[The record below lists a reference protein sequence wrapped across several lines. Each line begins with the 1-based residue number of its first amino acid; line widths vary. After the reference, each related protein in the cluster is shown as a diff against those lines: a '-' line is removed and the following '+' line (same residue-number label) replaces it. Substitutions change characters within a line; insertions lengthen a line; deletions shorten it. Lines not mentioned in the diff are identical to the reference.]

1 MLLTT
6 ATALLF
12 FVVQNYSPSG
22 AATTCWDEP
31 QSGGEGNISC
41 AESRPFLIFGHGK
54 AIFRMD
60 IDGKNSRRLVARV
73 GTSIQLDFHFK
84 ERSVYWADRHS
95 GVIYKASAGTR
106 RQKVFSSDKHISG
119 LAVDWLWNRVY
130 WTSEEKGRVKRVDTN
145 GKNESTILRHLTRP
159 TSVVIDANKSFL
171 FWLSGGLSPSVQRSD
186 MNGQKRVILKKTAG
200 ELTALSI
207 DREDQRLFWVQVDL
221 QGQGSIVSSDY
232 SGHALHIA
240 GHPPRSHSLALSIF
254 QDKLYYTDG
263 QSKAIRQVNKYFGG
277 EPQEVNAK
285 RLAKSPVGIRVVHS
299 SKQPAA
305 DSPTLRGCN
314 ERSGNCVDVCSGL
327 AETGVCRCS
336 NGFALNKRGTHCED
350 VNECAHWNHGCS
362 LGCENVPGSY
372 FCTCPPGYALLPDK
386 KSCRE
391 IIPCEGNTSQCGTGC
406 LDTDEGV
413 VCICPEGSV
422 LTEDGQSCTGCSSA
436 DRGGCSQ
443 ACTSLTPD
451 RWQCSC
457 LPGYQL
463 HRDGKRCVAA
473 GESRPPPYL
482 LVANLLGIQR
492 VNPDGTGDQTVVEE
506 PGGATVAVDY
516 DPVHKQ
522 VYFASAAQRRI
533 ERADMD
539 GGARVL
545 LVSEDLVSPGGLTV
559 DWIHG
564 RIYWTDESLSTVDC
578 CHLDGLN
585 RETIVSTGLERPAD
599 IAVHP
604 TAKKLFWTDTGAR
617 PVVESASL
625 EGKDRSIVAN
635 TDLVFPTG
643 LTIDFTEDRLIW
655 CDERRAVV
663 ETSALDGSDRR
674 VLLEN
679 QVGRPFDLAVFEDRL
694 WVSDRER
701 QQLKSYH
708 KRSGKE
714 LQRIHGNLVQ
724 PTRIVVV
731 QPLAKPG
738 ADVCL
743 HQNGGCSQLCQSTP
757 GSARCSCLPRYVLS
771 DDEKSC
777 LPAVT
782 SNESTLIADR
792 EIPPEVTES
801 NWDARPTVFTEKM
814 VSDQTE
820 CHSLGCDANAKC
832 RTVAGVP
839 VCLCLD
845 GYVGDG
851 QVCVDTDEC
860 HGQDHDCDKNADC
873 QNTEGTYVCRCRS
886 GYHGDGWT
894 CQALPNLWV
903 PTRSPSDT
911 NSTLLNRN
919 SVERCPSSHES
930 YCLYQGVCYYY
941 PEVDS
946 YACNCLS
953 GYMGERC
960 QFNDLEWWELQ
971 QSEQQKRRTMVIA
984 AAMVVFLFLLTI
996 IAFLTFC
1003 YRARRLHKQ
1012 PSSDNMSETSV
1023 TEDNMCAVIA
1033 TSVHQLVS
1041 ENGMETRMVP
1051 GSPKRRGAGIA
1062 EQCGH
1067 HRITPH
1073 QTTTHNVLSQGH
1085 NPFSERGATSELRL
1099 GYRCSMVRAA
1109 ALETTLSNDLH
1120 TSQSSSFTACSSFKP

>member
-6 ATALLF
+6 AAALVF
-12 FVVQNYSPSG
+12 FMVQNYPPG
-22 AATTCWDEP
+22 TAATTCWDEP
-31 QSGGEGNISC
+31 PSGGERNISC
-41 AESRPFLIFGHGK
+41 VESRPFLLFGHGK
-54 AIFRMD
+54 AIFRME
-60 IDGKNSRRLVARV
+60 IDGKNPRRLVARV
-73 GTSIQLDFHFK
+73 GTSIQLDFHFEEK
-84 ERSVYWADRHS
+84 SVYWADKHV
-95 GVIYKASAGTR
+95 GVIYKVSAGRR

-119 LAVDWLWNRVY
+119 LAVDWLRNTVY
-130 WTSEEKGRVKRVDTN
+130 WTSEEKGRIKRVDTN
-145 GKNESTILRHLTRP
+145 GKNERTILRHLTRP
-159 TSVVIDANKSFL
+159 TSIVIDANRSFL
-171 FWLSGGLSPSVQRSD
+171 FWLSGGLSASIQRSD
-186 MNGQKRVILKKTAG
+186 LKGQKRIILKKMAA
-200 ELTALSI
+200 ELKTLCI

-232 SGHALHIA
+232 SGRALHITD
-240 GHPPRSHSLALSIF
+240 HLPRSHSLALSIF

-263 QSKAIRQVNKYFGG
+263 ESKAIKQVNKYMGG
-277 EPQEVNAK
+277 EPEEVNVK
-285 RLAKSPVGIRVVHS
+285 RLAKSPVAIKVVHS

-305 DSPTLRGCN
+305 DSPTLRGCD
-314 ERSGNCVDVCSGL
+314 EQSGKCVDVCSGL

-336 NGFALNKRGTHCED
+336 EGFTLNKQGTHCED
-350 VNECAHWNHGCS
+350 VNECAQWNHGCS

-372 FCTCPPGYALLPDK
+372 FCTCPQGYGLLPDK

-391 IIPCEGNTSQCGTGC
+391 IIPCKGNTSHCGSGC
-406 LDTDEGV
+406 METDEGV
-413 VCICPEGSV
+413 VCVCPEGSV
-422 LTEDGQSCTGCSSA
+422 LTDDGQSCTGCASA

-443 ACTSLTPD
+443 VCASLAPD
-451 RWQCSC
+451 RWQCGC

-463 HRDGKRCVAA
+463 HSDGKRCVAA
-473 GESRPPPYL
+473 TGPPPYL
-482 LVANLLGIQR
+482 LVADLLGIQR
-492 VNPDGTGDQTVVEE
+492 VNPDGTGDQSIVEE
-506 PGGATVAVDY
+506 SRGAVVAVDY
-516 DPVHKQ
+516 DPVQKH
-522 VYFASAAQRRI
+522 VYFASASQRRI

-539 GGARVL
+539 GGSRVQL
-545 LVSEDLVSPGGLTV
+545 ISEDLLSPGGLTV
-559 DWIHG
+559 DWVH
-564 RIYWTDESLSTVDC
+564 RSIYWTDQGLSTVDC
-578 CHLDGLN
+578 CHLDGLK
-585 RETIVSTGLERPAD
+585 RQTIVSTGLEKPMD

-604 TAKKLFWTDTGAR
+604 TAKKLFWTDTGAQ
-617 PVVESASL
+617 PMVESASL
-625 EGKDRSIVAN
+625 EGKDRSIIAN
-635 TDLVFPTG
+635 TNLVFPTG
-643 LTIDFTEDRLIW
+643 LTIDYTEDRLIW
-655 CDERRAVV
+655 CDERRTAV

-694 WVSDRER
+694 WISDKEH
-701 QQLKSYH
+701 QQLRSYH

-724 PTRIVVV
+724 PSRVVVV

-743 HQNGGCSQLCQSTP
+743 HQNGGCSQLCQSKL
-757 GSARCSCLPRYVLS
+757 GSAHCSCLPHYILS
-771 DDEKSC
+771 EDEKSC

-782 SNESTLIADR
+782 SNETTLSVDR
-792 EIPPEVTES
+792 EIRPEVTEP
-801 NWDARPTVFTEKM
+801 NWDVRPTVFTEKM
-814 VSDQTE
+814 VSADQTE
-820 CHSLGCDANAKC
+820 CHSLGCDVNAKC

-845 GYVGDG
+845 GYTGDG

-860 HGQDHDCDKNADC
+860 QGEAHECDKNADC
-873 QNTEGTYVCRCRS
+873 QNTEGTYVCRCRA

-903 PTRSPSDT
+903 STRSPSVT
-911 NSTLLNRN
+911 NSAHLNRS

-930 YCLYQGVCYYY
+930 YCLYQGICYYY

-960 QFNDLEWWELQ
+960 QFNDLEWWDLQ

-984 AAMVVFLFLLTI
+984 ASMVVFLFLLTI

-1003 YRARRLHKQ
+1003 YWARRLHKQ
-1012 PSSDNMSETSV
+1012 PSSDNMNETSV
-1023 TEDNMCAVIA
+1023 TEEDMSVAIA

-1051 GSPKRRGAGIA
+1051 GLPKRPVCPSCSS
-1062 EQCGH
+1062 E
-1067 HRITPH
+1067 T
-1073 QTTTHNVLSQGH
+1073 GH
-1085 NPFSERGATSELRL
+1085 NPFSERFATSEHNL
-1099 GYRCSMVRAA
+1099 GYKCSMVRAA

-1120 TSQSSSFTACSSFKP
+1120 ASQSSSFTACSSFKP